1 MPLSLYPPLP
11 SGDDDDGGEV
21 TELWMR
27 AGAAAV
33 VIWLLERETLY
44 LALLSPFWRILYFW
58 MARWRVRW
66 SPVFHFRTLN
76 LGWSYEWRI
85 SMLLVSAPSVAK

>member
-1 MPLSLYPPLP
+1 MPLSLHPPLL
-11 SGDDDDGGEV
+11 SGDDDDEGEV

-27 AGAAAV
+27 AEAAAV

-44 LALLSPFWRILYFW
+44 LALLSPFWHMLYFW

-66 SPVFHFRTLN
+66 SPVFYFRTLN

-85 SMLLVSAPSVAK
+85 S